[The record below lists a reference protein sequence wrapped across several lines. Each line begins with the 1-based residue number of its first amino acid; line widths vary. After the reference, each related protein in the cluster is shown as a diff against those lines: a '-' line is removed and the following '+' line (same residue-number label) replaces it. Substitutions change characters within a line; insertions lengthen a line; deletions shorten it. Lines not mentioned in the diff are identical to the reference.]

1 MLWKGSRTTSSYNCA
16 EGAGN
21 GNGSASGHGLDYVV
35 IPAESEVCKV
45 ENEDVYDIEHDC
57 GFRGESRTLSEKPKS
72 VKVTIES
79 YGDVL
84 AVEKTFS
91 TGSRG
96 FYGAGKIEIAGKRY
110 QIGVNIVEIGSKPD
124 TKAASKAS

>member
-1 MLWKGSRTTSSYNCA
+1 
-16 EGAGN
+16 
-21 GNGSASGHGLDYVV
+21 
-35 IPAESEVCKV
+35 
-45 ENEDVYDIEHDC
+45 
-57 GFRGESRTLSEKPKS
+57 LSEKPKS
-72 VKVTIES
+72 VKITIES

-96 FYGAGKIEIAGKRY
+96 YYGAGKIEIAGKRY

-124 TKAASKAS
+124 AKAASKVS

>member
-1 MLWKGSRTTSSYNCA
+1 M
-16 EGAGN
+16 
-21 GNGSASGHGLDYVV
+21 
-35 IPAESEVCKV
+35 
-45 ENEDVYDIEHDC
+45 
-57 GFRGESRTLSEKPKS
+57 SEKPKS
-72 VKVTIES
+72 VKITFES

-96 FYGAGKIEIAGKRY
+96 YYGTGKIEIAGKRY